1 MPGLKAHSAES
12 FKAPPI
18 FHAVAKA
25 LLDYVASLHSLWGFE
40 PDTSSE
46 DALDRIAAF
55 PSVEDATTR
64 TTRSGDRKSLDGLK
78 EFIDLAFDGDCDVLS
93 GEPLVPLNVSYR
105 FTVFLDGE
113 GDVVCGP
120 CATISSADGFE
131 QGVNLAYPGVV
142 NSVLGCVE
150 RLGADG
156 VGFLCK
162 LVCLFCDAVSFYST
176 CGSGFGEFVSNFAVV
191 ISALRDAYTNDSGKA
206 PDDTDSG
213 ADDVHSSNIC
223 GDFGGEVVA

>member
-1 MPGLKAHSAES
+1 MTGLKAHSAES

-18 FHAVAKA
+18 FHAVAEA

-55 PSVEDATTR
+55 PSVEDAFAR
-64 TTRSGDRKSLDGLK
+64 DCRSGDREGVDCFK
-78 EFIDLAFDGDCDVLS
+78 EFIDLVFDGDCDLLS
-93 GEPLVPLNVSYR
+93 GRPLAPINVSYR
-105 FTVFLDGE
+105 FAVFLDGE
-113 GDVVCGP
+113 RNVVCWP
-120 CATISSADGFE
+120 CAAISNADGF
-131 QGVNLAYPGVV
+131 QRGVNLAYPNVV
-142 NSVLGCVE
+142 DTVLGCVE
-150 RLGADG
+150 SLGADG
-156 VGFLCK
+156 IGFLCK
-162 LVCLFCDAVSFYST
+162 VVSLFCDAVSFYST
-176 CGSGFGEFVSNFAVV
+176 CGCDFGEFVSNFAVV

-223 GDFGGEVVA
+223 GGFGGEVVA